1 MPKGVTYH
9 ESVGFI
15 PDAAVGGTAPPSVPL
30 DRTTA
35 PYICSG
41 TGPPTFAAPKGSLFI
56 NLGGS
61 GTANR
66 LYVNTTGST
75 AWAAVTTA
83 S

>member
-9 ESVGFI
+9 EAVGFI
-15 PDAAVGGTAPPSVPL
+15 PDAAVGGTTVSVPAE
-30 DRTTA
+30 RATA

-41 TGPPTFAAPKGSLFI
+41 TGPPTFAAPKGTLFV

-66 LYVNTTGST
+66 LYINTTGST
-75 AWAAVTTA
+75 VWAAVTTA